1 MKSTLIRFTSSEYAE
16 SYRTGNLYL
25 SSLWTFWDFT
35 DGKLRYD
42 DIIAGKVT
50 EEDVKKA
57 IEQDKNRRSDFSEG
71 VVAQIR
77 RDQLPW
83 LTKQFD
89 DHIIHDVRFRL
100 SAYKYC
106 NLMCFFRI
114 DAEDG
119 DQGFLDEENAA
130 LILQKR
136 GEGVTAEG
144 LRAMGS
150 QEAQL
155 LVESVIKKNPVLSM
169 NKFHL
174 IQLPAPSMDNFGD
187 CVVVIKNED
196 EFKRRVMDAVKKM
209 GGHLIMGDVR
219 YHPLLDRV
227 NSETMKQHSITVVS
241 SNHTPDT
248 NDFENKKWLTE
259 DGSFCLDDIK
269 NAKGILWRG
278 VLDKYDVYGIQKEWR
293 ICWLPKERDYK
304 AKTLQVGSLDD
315 IIDIVKT
322 EDIRDYLLNR
332 YRGYLSGIIQGSRRD
347 VCGTESYKDFKER
360 MKRIDGLGDFV
371 MELG

>member
-1 MKSTLIRFTSSEYAE
+1 MNSTLIRFTSSEYAE
-16 SYRTGNLYL
+16 SYITGNLYL

-42 DIIAGKVT
+42 DIAAGKVT

-83 LTKQFD
+83 LTRQFD

-100 SAYKYC
+100 SVYKYC

-136 GEGVTAEG
+136 GKRVTAVD

-150 QEAQL
+150 QNAQIL
-155 LVESVIKKNPVLSM
+155 LESVIKKNPVLSM

-196 EFKRRVMDAVKKM
+196 EFKKRVMSAAQKM
-209 GGHLIMGDVR
+209 GGHLVMGDVR
-219 YHPLLDRV
+219 YHPLIDRV
-227 NSETMKQHSITVVS
+227 DSGTMNRHSITVVS
-241 SNHTPDT
+241 SNHTPEIT
-248 NDFENKKWLTE
+248 DFDDKRWLTK

-278 VLDKYDVYGIQKEWR
+278 VLDKYDAYWIQKEWR
-293 ICWLPKERDYK
+293 ICWLPEERDYK

-315 IIDIVKT
+315 IIDIAET

-332 YRGYLSGIIQGSRRD
+332 YRGYLPGIVQGNRRD